1 MALILSKARLAN
13 RKEETR
19 FAPPLL
25 WVCVL
30 LSLVTIVMVPMTSK
44 QTFLPNILVMHGLI
58 LLPLLS
64 PGQKGPGWLSMSP
77 KTLYSICAMF
87 SLILRVKS
95 LRILFSQSPKHLWVT
110 LHAHPAQSSIGWDVV
125 WTTFSFAWW
134 ASLDVSRSL
143 LSLAMLPFLSVG
155 VVAPYVLEKE

>member
-1 MALILSKARLAN
+1 MLLGQIVAISVASSLFYVALILSKARLTN

-64 PGQKGPGWLSMSP
+64 PGQKGPGWL
-77 KTLYSICAMF
+77 
-87 SLILRVKS
+87 
-95 LRILFSQSPKHLWVT
+95 
-110 LHAHPAQSSIGWDVV
+110 
-125 WTTFSFAWW
+125 
-134 ASLDVSRSL
+134 
-143 LSLAMLPFLSVG
+143 
-155 VVAPYVLEKE
+155 